1 MIKIS
6 EIISLKLISWNWPDS
21 QPIINN
27 LFRLDKIHEYKIQ
40 LILKDTNHSVTI
52 TIPKGF
58 LHDKRSTPKLLWF
71 TRPRDGRSEVAAL
84 IHDLLYRTKGMTKN
98 LDLGGSCNNGSED
111 ITFGRKACDQIYKY
125 VYQETAPEKSNE
137 ASRDYFWLRMF
148 GAQHFGRRTP
158 PAAKEYVN
166 C

>member
-6 EIISLKLISWNWPDS
+6 EITGLKLISWSWPDS
-21 QPIINN
+21 QPLVNN
-27 LFRLDKIHEYKIQ
+27 LFILDKIHEYQIK
-40 LILKDTNHSVTI
+40 LILQDKSYIVI
-52 TIPKGF
+52 LTIPDKF

-98 LDLGGSCNNGSED
+98 LDIGGSCTCEGEI
-111 ITFGRKACDQIYKY
+111 ITFNRKACDQIYKY
-125 VYQETAPEKSNE
+125 VYQETAPEKSSE
-137 ASRDYFWLRMF
+137 ASRDYFWLRVF

-158 PAAKEYVN
+158 PSAK
-166 C
+166 